1 MAPTFFMIL
10 SSWQLLFIILFIPP
24 TLSLPQTMGENSEA
38 KALLKWKN
46 SFDNHSQ
53 TLLSTWKNT
62 SNLCIWQGIK
72 CDKSNSISIINL
84 ENYGIKGTLHS
95 LSFSSFPN
103 LITINIYQ
111 NHFYGTIPPQ
121 IGNMSRVNIL
131 NFSLNSFDGSI
142 PQEICKLKSL
152 QKLDLSLCKL
162 SGAIPN
168 SIGNLSN
175 LMFLDLGDNNLSG
188 GPIPPEIGKLNK
200 LNYLGIAHSNL
211 IGSIPQEIGFLTNLA
226 FIDLSRNSLSGAIPE
241 TIGNMTKLNQL
252 VLSNNTML
260 SGPIPHTIWKM
271 SNLTLLSLDR
281 NNLSGSIPDS
291 VQNLVNLNELALD
304 VNQFSGTIPS
314 TIGNLTNLIYL
325 YLDINHFSGSIP
337 DSIGNLINLD
347 TLTLQENNLSG
358 TVPTTIGNLMRLT
371 VLELA
376 ANKLYGRI
384 PQGLYNIT
392 SWYSFIVS
400 KNDFIGHLPPHICS
414 GGSLVY
420 FNADQNHFTGP
431 VPISLK
437 NCSSIE
443 RIKLHV
449 NQIEG
454 DIAEDFGVYP
464 NLEYVDLSDN
474 KFHGT
479 ISSNWGKCLNLDTLK
494 ISNNNISGG
503 IPLELIRLNKLGRL
517 HLSSNQ
523 LTGELPKELGEMKS
537 LIELEISNNHYYGNI
552 PTEIGL
558 LERLEDLDLGGNE
571 LRGMIPK
578 EVVNL
583 PRLRKLN
590 LSRNK
595 IEGSIPFK
603 FGAALESLDLSGNS
617 LNGEIPTSLED
628 LVQLSMLNLSHN
640 MLSGTIPPNFQRTLD
655 FVNLSDNQLEGPLP
669 NIPAFLHAS
678 FESLK
683 NNKGLCGN
691 ITGLAPCASNHN
703 RKSRKVLLLVFPS
716 LGALILVLCLVG
728 ILMYIL
734 RRKEKP
740 MEENRS
746 ERVETQRGVQFS
758 IWSHDGKM
766 MFENIIEATE
776 NFDDKYL
783 IGVGSQ
789 GNVYKAE
796 MSAGMVFA
804 VKKLH
809 LVTDEETSFVSSK
822 SFRSEIE
829 TLTGIKHR
837 NIIKLHGYCQ
847 HSKFSF
853 LVYKFLEGGS
863 LDQTLNNDT
872 QASAFD
878 WEKRVNVVKGVANAL
893 SYMHHDCSPPIIH
906 RDISSKNI
914 LLNLDYE
921 AHVSDFGTAKFL
933 KPGLHSLTQ
942 FAGTFGYAAPELAQ
956 TMKVNEKCDV
966 YSFGVLALEII
977 MGKHPGDLISLFLSP
992 STRPMAY
999 NMLLIDVLDQRPHQ
1013 VIKPIDEEVIL
1024 ITRLAFACLSQNARS
1039 RPTMDQVSKMLAIGK
1054 SPSKNQ
1060 LSVIRLGQLQ

>member
-1 MAPTFFMIL
+1 MAPTLFMIL
-10 SSWQLLFIILFIPP
+10 SNWQFLFIILCVPP
-24 TLSLPQTMGENSEA
+24 TLSLPQTMAEDSEA

-62 SNLCIWQGIK
+62 SNLCNWQGIQCK
-72 CDKSNSISIINL
+72 KLNSVSGISL

-111 NHFYGTIPPQ
+111 NQFYGTIPPQ
-121 IGNMSRVNIL
+121 IGNMSIVKIM
-131 NFSLNSFDGSI
+131 NFSKNYFDGSI
-142 PQEICKLKSL
+142 PQEICKLTSL
-152 QKLDLSLCKL
+152 QMLDISICKL
-162 SGAIPN
+162 SGPIPN
-168 SIGNLSN
+168 SLGNLTN
-175 LMFLDLGDNNLSG
+175 LIFLDLGDNNWSF
-188 GPIPPEIGKLNK
+188 GPFPHDIVNLKK

-211 IGSIPQEIGFLTNLA
+211 IGSIPQEIGLLTNLA
-226 FIDLSRNSLSGAIPE
+226 LLDLSRNSLSGSIPE
-241 TIGNMTKLNQL
+241 TIGNLSNLNML
-252 VLSNNTML
+252 VLSNNTIL
-260 SGPIPHTIWKM
+260 SGEIPHTIWKM
-271 SNLTLLSLDR
+271 SNLTSLNLDK

-291 VQNLVNLNELALD
+291 VQNLVNLYLLALD
-304 VNQFSGTIPS
+304 GNQ
-314 TIGNLTNLIYL
+314 
-325 YLDINHFSGSIP
+325 FSGSIP
-337 DSIGNLINLD
+337 SIIGNMKNLIFLYLDSNKFSGSIPASIGNLTNLD

-371 VLELA
+371 VLELS

-392 SWYSFIVS
+392 NWYSFLVS
-400 KNDFIGHLPPHICS
+400 ENDFIGHLPPHICS
-414 GGSLVY
+414 GGSLA
-420 FNADQNHFTGP
+420 FLNADHNHFTGP
-431 VPISLK
+431 VPTSLK

-454 DIAEDFGVYP
+454 DIAQDFGVYP
-464 NLEYVDLSDN
+464 KLKYIDLSDN
-474 KFHGT
+474 KFHGQ
-479 ISSNWGKCLNLDTLK
+479 ISSNWGKCLNLDTFK

-503 IPLELIRLNKLGRL
+503 IPLEFIRLNKLGRI

-537 LIELEISNNHYYGNI
+537 LEELEISNNHYYGNI
-552 PTEIGL
+552 PIEIGL
-558 LERLEDLDLGGNE
+558 LQRLEDLDLGGNE
-571 LRGMIPK
+571 LRGTIPK
-578 EVVNL
+578 EVMKL

-603 FGAALESLDLSGNS
+603 FGPALESLDLSGNF
-617 LNGEIPTSLED
+617 LNGKIPTSLDD

-678 FESLK
+678 FESFK
-683 NNKGLCGN
+683 NNKRLCGN
-691 ITGLAPCASNHN
+691 ITGLVSCTTNHN
-703 RKSRKVLLLVFPS
+703 RLSKKVLLLVFLA
-716 LGALILVLCLVG
+716 LGALILFLCLVG
-728 ILMYIL
+728 ISMYIWS
-734 RRKEKP
+734 RKEKP
-740 MEENRS
+740 KEESRS
-746 ERVETQRGVQFS
+746 EEVETQRGVLFS

-766 MFENIIEATE
+766 MFENIIEATK

-796 MSAGMVFA
+796 LSAGLIFA

-809 LVTDEETSFVSSK
+809 LVTDEEMSFFSSK
-822 SFRSEIE
+822 SFKSEIE
-829 TLTGIKHR
+829 TLTRIKHR

-853 LVYKFLEGGS
+853 LVYKFMDGGS
-863 LDQTLNNDT
+863 LDQILNNET
-872 QASAFD
+872 QAIAFD

-893 SYMHHDCSPPIIH
+893 SYMHHDCSPPIVH

-921 AHVSDFGTAKFL
+921 AHISDFGTAKFL
-933 KPGLHSLTQ
+933 EPGLHSWTQ
-942 FAGTFGYAAPELAQ
+942 FAGTFGYAAPELSQ
-956 TMKVNEKCDV
+956 TMEVNEKCDV
-966 YSFGVLALEII
+966 YSFGVFALEII

-999 NMLLIDVLDQRPHQ
+999 NTLLIDILDHRPHQ
-1013 VIKPIDEEVIL
+1013 VIKPVDEEVIL
-1024 ITRLAFACLSQNARS
+1024 ITRLAFACLSQNPRS

-1054 SPSKNQ
+1054 SPVENH
-1060 LSVIRLGQLQ
+1060 LSTIRLGQLQ